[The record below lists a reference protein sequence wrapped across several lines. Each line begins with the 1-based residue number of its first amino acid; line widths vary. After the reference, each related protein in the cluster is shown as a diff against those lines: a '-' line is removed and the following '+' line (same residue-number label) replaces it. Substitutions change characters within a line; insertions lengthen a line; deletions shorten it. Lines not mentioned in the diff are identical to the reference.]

1 MPSDMFSAIEPIELT
16 TSAAIVVATL
26 SFALARTGRGR
37 LRAAAAFGAWFAVVV
52 TLGATGALGA
62 VQGIGTP
69 GLGLAVTLPILG
81 LCLVLFRLPS
91 ARAAIA
97 AIPLPALIAVN
108 TVRVLGFSFILLY
121 VAGRLPA
128 PFAPLAGWGD
138 LFVGLTAGPVAWLVA
153 KHGERVRPLL
163 LGWNLIG
170 LLDLV
175 TAIGLGA
182 TSAPGPLQLFRGPPD
197 SGMMVTLPWI
207 FIPGFIVP
215 SLVACHIAIF
225 HRLGRRQAVT
235 RLPASA
241 GPLHP
246 IW

>member
-1 MPSDMFSAIEPIELT
+1 MPSDVFPAIELT

-26 SFALARTGRGR
+26 SFALARTAIGR
-37 LRAAAAFGAWFAVVV
+37 LCAAAAFGAWFAVVV
-52 TLGATGALGA
+52 TLGATGALG
-62 VQGIGTP
+62 VQGIGAP
-69 GLGLAVTLPILG
+69 GLGLAVTLPVLG
-81 LCLVLFRLPS
+81 LCLVLFRLRT
-91 ARAAIA
+91 ARAAME

-108 TVRVLGFSFILLY
+108 IVRILGVFFILLY
-121 VAGRLPA
+121 AAGRLPA
-128 PFAPLAGWGD
+128 PLAPEAGWGD
-138 LFVGLTAGPVAWLVA
+138 IFVGVTAGPIAWLVA
-153 KHGERVRPLL
+153 RHGERARSVA

-175 TAIGLGA
+175 AAIALGA